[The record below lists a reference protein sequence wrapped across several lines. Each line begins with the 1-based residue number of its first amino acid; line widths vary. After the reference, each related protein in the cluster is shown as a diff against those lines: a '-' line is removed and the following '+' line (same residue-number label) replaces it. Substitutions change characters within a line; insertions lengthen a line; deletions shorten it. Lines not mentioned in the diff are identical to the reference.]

1 MATALDNRRFPRTS
15 REENLALT
23 LLPSQSGSL
32 DPADRLYLSTHD
44 ISLAGISVELP
55 APIKPNTDVELW
67 VALLEDHGTY
77 HLYGTVAWC
86 AAPEGQ
92 LLAGIALDLER
103 ADGRLWAAHFDDDGF
118 FSD

>member
-1 MATALDNRRFPRTS
+1 M
-15 REENLALT
+15 
-23 LLPSQSGSL
+23 
-32 DPADRLYLSTHD
+32 
-44 ISLAGISVELP
+44 
-55 APIKPNTDVELW
+55 
-67 VALLEDHGTY
+67 ALLEEHGTY